1 MNDQTD
7 LLLGYLKANKTIT
20 AADAMNVLG
29 IGRLSA
35 RIFDLRAEGYDIS
48 LTIKTGTNRFGKP
61 VHYGV
66 YRLEAAPNGEGQL
79 YLL

>member
-20 AADAMNVLG
+20 AAEAMSVLG

-48 LTIKTGTNRFGKP
+48 MQLKSSRNRYGKAIS
-61 VHYGV
+61 YGE
-66 YRLEAAPNGEGQL
+66 YRLEAAPDETGQL
-79 YLL
+79 RFL

>member
-7 LLLGYLKANKTIT
+7 LLLGYLKTNKTIT
-20 AADAMNVLG
+20 AAEAMNVLG

-61 VHYGV
+61 VHYGE

-79 YLL
+79 CLL

>member
-20 AADAMNVLG
+20 AAEAMNVLG

-48 LTIKTGTNRFGKP
+48 MQLKSGRNRYGKAIS
-61 VHYGV
+61 YGE
-66 YRLEAAPNGEGQL
+66 YRLEAAPDETGQL
-79 YLL
+79 HFL

>member
-7 LLLGYLKANKTIT
+7 LLLGYLKTNKTIT
-20 AADAMNVLG
+20 AAEAMNVLG

-35 RIFDLRAEGYDIS
+35 RIFDLRAEGYDIR

-61 VHYGV
+61 VHYGE

-79 YLL
+79 CLL